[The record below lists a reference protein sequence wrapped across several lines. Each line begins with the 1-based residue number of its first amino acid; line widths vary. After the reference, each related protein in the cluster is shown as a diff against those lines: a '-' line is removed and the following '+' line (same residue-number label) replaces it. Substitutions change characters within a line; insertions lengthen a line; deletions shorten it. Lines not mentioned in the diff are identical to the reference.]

1 MIDVDTIE
9 RKIKM
14 VGVLKDGTEIQTQL
28 FVREA
33 GSAILVAEEIALII
47 EIDTLDDL
55 EKAFEEISNHQ
66 QSLET
71 TNDILYFF
79 SFSVV

>member
-1 MIDVDTIE
+1 MINVDTIE

-14 VGVLKDGTEIQTQL
+14 VGVLKDGTEIQTEL
-28 FVREA
+28 FIREI

-55 EKAFEEISNHQ
+55 EKAFEEISNH
-66 QSLET
+66 
-71 TNDILYFF
+71 
-79 SFSVV
+79 

>member
-1 MIDVDTIE
+1 MINVDTIE

-14 VGVLKDGTEIQTQL
+14 VGVLKDGTEIQTEL

-55 EKAFEEISNHQ
+55 EKAFEEISNH
-66 QSLET
+66 
-71 TNDILYFF
+71 
-79 SFSVV
+79 

>member
-1 MIDVDTIE
+1 MINVDIIE

-14 VGVLKDGTEIQTQL
+14 VGVLKDGTEIQTEL
-28 FVREA
+28 FVREV

-66 QSLET
+66 
-71 TNDILYFF
+71 
-79 SFSVV
+79 

>member
-14 VGVLKDGTEIQTQL
+14 VGVLKDGTEIQTEL
-28 FVREA
+28 FIREI

-55 EKAFEEISNHQ
+55 EKAFEEISNH
-66 QSLET
+66 
-71 TNDILYFF
+71 
-79 SFSVV
+79 

>member
-1 MIDVDTIE
+1 MISLDTIE

-14 VGVLKDGTEIQTQL
+14 VGVLKDGTEIQTEL

-55 EKAFEEISNHQ
+55 EKAFEEISNH
-66 QSLET
+66 
-71 TNDILYFF
+71 
-79 SFSVV
+79 